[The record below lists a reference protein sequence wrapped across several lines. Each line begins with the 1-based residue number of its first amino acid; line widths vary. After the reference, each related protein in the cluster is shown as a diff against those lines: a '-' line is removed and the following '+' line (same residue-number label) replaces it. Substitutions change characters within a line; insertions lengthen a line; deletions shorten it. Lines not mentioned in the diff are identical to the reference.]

1 MNIQKLKFSHFR
13 NYDSASFSFEPAMIH
28 VLFGRNAQGKTNILE
43 GIYYLSHLR
52 SFRTLKTG
60 SLIEHDEHAFSIECL
75 VERKTRLEDLRI
87 YVEDHKK
94 RLFRYGSPVPT
105 ASSFVGI
112 VNAILFC
119 PDDLNLFSSS
129 PSKRRQFMDMELVK
143 LSRTYTSTLSHYQKL
158 LKDRNA
164 ALKAFHPDSLLIETL
179 GVQMAKEAR
188 ILIEQRASFLSLL
201 EEKANEVLP
210 VFSESAETLQIR
222 YKTSVE
228 TDSENLEEALLEAY
242 EKSIKKDKQTKNT
255 SVGIHRDDI
264 EFILN
269 RKLLTQ
275 TASQGQK
282 RTVLLALKIGL
293 AKIIE
298 EKSGQYPIM
307 LLDDVFSELDNLRKA
322 ALIASLPKNMQ
333 VFITTSEE
341 LSPALFNRPVKF
353 YTVENA
359 KMKEGIYHVES

>member
-13 NYDSASFSFEPAMIH
+13 NYDSASFSFEPACVH
-28 VLFGRNAQGKTNILE
+28 VLYGRNAQGKTNILE

-52 SFRTLKTG
+52 SFRTLKTA
-60 SLIEHDEHAFSIECL
+60 SLIEHGQEAFAIECL
-75 VERKTRLEDLRI
+75 LERNSRLEDLRI
-87 YVEDHKK
+87 YIQDHKK
-94 RLFRYGSPVPT
+94 RLFRYGGPVSA

-129 PSKRRQFMDMELVK
+129 PSRRRQFMDMELVK

-164 ALKAFHPDSLLIETL
+164 ALKAFHPDALLIETL
-179 GVQMAKEAR
+179 AAQMASQAR

-201 EEKANEVLP
+201 EKKANELLP
-210 VFSESAETLQIR
+210 VFSDSSETLQIR
-222 YKTSVE
+222 YRTSVDPE
-228 TDSENLEEALLEAY
+228 SENLEEALNEAY
-242 EKSIKKDKQTKNT
+242 RKSLKKDQMTKTT
-255 SVGIHRDDI
+255 SVGVHRDDI

-269 RKLLTQ
+269 GKLLTQ

-282 RTVLLALKIGL
+282 RTVLLALKIAL
-293 AKIIE
+293 ASIIRDKTGE
-298 EKSGQYPIM
+298 YPIM
-307 LLDDVFSELDNLRKA
+307 LLDDVFSELDNQRRS
-322 ALIASLPKNMQ
+322 ALIASLPREMQ

-341 LSPALFNRPVKF
+341 LSPVLFNRPVKF
-353 YTVENA
+353 FTVENA

>member
-13 NYDSASFSFEPAMIH
+13 NYDSASFSFEPACIH

-52 SFRTLKTG
+52 SFRTQKTS
-60 SLIEHDEHAFSIECL
+60 SLIEHGQEAFAIECL
-75 VERKTRLEDLRI
+75 AERNGRSEDLRV
-87 YVEDHKK
+87 YVQEHKK
-94 RLFRYGSPVPT
+94 RLFRYGSPVSA
-105 ASSFVGI
+105 ASSFVGT

-129 PSKRRQFMDMELVK
+129 PARRRQFMDMELVK

-164 ALKAFHPDSLLIETL
+164 ALKAFHPDTLLIETISH
-179 GVQMAKEAR
+179 QMAREAR

-210 VFSESAETLQIR
+210 HFSEQSETLQIR
-222 YKTSVE
+222 YKTSVPP
-228 TDSENLEEALLEAY
+228 DSEDLQGELDAAY
-242 EKSIKKDKQTKNT
+242 EKALKKDRMTKTT
-255 SVGIHRDDI
+255 SVGIHRDDV

-269 RKLLTQ
+269 GRLLTQ

-293 AKIIE
+293 ASIIE
-298 EKSGQYPIM
+298 EKTGQYPIM
-307 LLDDVFSELDNLRKA
+307 LLDDVFSELDPLRKA
-322 ALIASLPKNMQ
+322 ALIDCLPKNMQ
-333 VFITTSEE
+333 VFVTTTEE

-353 YTVENA
+353 YTIENA